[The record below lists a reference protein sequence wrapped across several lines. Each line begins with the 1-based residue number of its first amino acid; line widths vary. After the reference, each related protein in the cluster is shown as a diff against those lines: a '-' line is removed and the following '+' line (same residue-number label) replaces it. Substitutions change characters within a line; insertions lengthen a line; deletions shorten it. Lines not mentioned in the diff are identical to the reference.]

1 MLSEKL
7 EKALNEQIKIEGD
20 SSQIYLEM
28 ASWQRF
34 KDSKGLLLLCSHNQ
48 MKNVNICLN

>member
-28 ASWQRF
+28 ASWAEIQGFEGIATFMFAQSDEER
-34 KDSKGLLLLCSHNQ
+34 
-48 MKNVNICLN
+48 